1 MLPRRSPATPAR
13 RFHTPGPSSI
23 PECPPRA
30 HSPTR
35 RSPDPRK
42 PTASAGIPA
51 ASAHVTH
58 ATDSA
63 PSPVHRHNVAQPYCL
78 LGNHVHFLLVPQ
90 SDKALARLFLRV
102 HTWWAMYFNAKTH
115 RSGHL
120 FQGRFHS
127 CVLSKS
133 HYWAALRYIET
144 NPRKHNLSND
154 LAAWEYSSAT
164 QHLTGRPDEFIK
176 LMMGAWHRRFTTQT
190 YPGFLEESAYE
201 LAVRLEKSLTNGLP
215 CGPDRWV
222 RVLEKKAKRR
232 LHPLPPGRPPRPTGQ
247 PKVFAA

>member
-1 MLPRRSPATPAR
+1 MARLPR
-13 RFHTPGPSSI
+13 FV
-23 PECPPRA
+23 RA
-30 HSPTR
+30 HL
-35 RSPDPRK
+35 
-42 PTASAGIPA
+42 A
-51 ASAHVTH
+51 VH
-58 ATDSA
+58 ATARGVNGCRLFRSGFDKRKYLKRFA
-63 PSPVHRHNVAQPYCL
+63 LVAEQEGVEIHGYCL

-102 HTWWAMYFNAKTH
+102 HTWWAMYYNAKYDRT
-115 RSGHL
+115 GHL

-127 CVLSKS
+127 SVLSKS

-154 LAAWEYSSAT
+154 LAAWEYSSAA

-190 YPGFLEESAYE
+190 YRGFLEESAYE
-201 LAVRLEKSLTNGLP
+201 LAARLEKSLTNGLP

-222 RVLEKKAKRR
+222 RVLAKKAKRR
-232 LHPLPPGRPPRPTGQ
+232 LHPLPPGRPPRPIGQ